1 MAKFIT
7 DKLDLNSLDVKAV
20 QDLRIEKIN
29 IEELKHGVTE
39 GVESYVKC
47 SEIAKNLSE
56 KLEKEINA
64 NDNSFMMN
72 RDDTLYVVS
81 ENNYF
86 RVKIIY

>member
-29 IEELKHGVTE
+29 IEELKHGVNE